1 MTQAG
6 RDIFDGLYDTM
17 LGRKEKIE
25 KRLLRRVMLQ
35 LLLVKV
41 LAVEGMGVTNVE
53 RVVIGPENVR
63 RVDAVQ
69 EVVPVINVV
78 RLDILLESVTK
89 GIAEVA
95 DSNCTLEFS

>member
-1 MTQAG
+1 MFPNG
-6 RDIFDGLYDTM
+6 SEGKLYDTM

-41 LAVEGMGVTNVE
+41 LAIEGMGVTNVE

-69 EVVPVINVV
+69 EVEHVTNVERLVILPENV
-78 RLDILLESVTK
+78 LK
-89 GIAEVA
+89 GEAEGE
-95 DSNCTLEFS
+95 DSCITPCLVN